1 MRQWMALITATALAA
16 TGCGGEEN
24 GKSSGNDS
32 SSTSNLTAAE
42 AKDAVAT
49 TSSTTIGTAADASNA
64 STTSGSTTTATFNPL
79 FESSSEYATE
89 SYYLA
94 WTANFGIGWVLS
106 VVNGV
111 TSYQPTS
118 CSGDTCTWG
127 PLELYARKDVVGT
140 SWKLVVTKA
149 DSTSYTYALSGKNA
163 VKGTDWLDV
172 LSGSSQEPSHGK
184 RKGTFQVNLE
194 RARELAPGEA
204 SLYGVLDVTY
214 SNVDQQTVDATFVG
228 AHELKSGKVFDAA
241 YHFVNED
248 TGGDLAIAFQ
258 GSDGASARVS
268 LHSRW
273 DSTGAGRGDAQGSAA
288 ASTTSASA
296 SVTYQASEC
305 WDSKYRLTYDTDPE
319 YGTSTDCASAFQ
331 SADYSTLTVR

>member
-1 MRQWMALITATALAA
+1 MRQWMALITATALVA

-24 GKSSGNDS
+24 GKSDGS
-32 SSTSNLTAAE
+32 SNLTAAE

-49 TSSTTIGTAADASNA
+49 TSATTIGTAADAASA

-89 SYYLA
+89 TYYLA

-140 SWKLVVTKA
+140 SWKLVVTKTDA
-149 DSTSYTYALSGKNA
+149 TSYTYALSGKNA

-172 LSGSSQEPSHGK
+172 LSGSSQEPSYGK

-194 RARELAPGEA
+194 RARALAPGEA

-214 SNVDQQTVDATFVG
+214 SNVDTQTVDATFVG

-241 YHFVNED
+241 YHFVNEGA
-248 TGGDLAIAFQ
+248 GGDLAIAFET
-258 GSDGASARVS
+258 SDSASARVS

-288 ASTTSASA
+288 ASTSSASA
-296 SVTYQASEC
+296 SVAYQASEC
-305 WDSKYRLTYDTDPE
+305 WDSAYHLTYDTDPE
-319 YGTSTDCASAFQ
+319 YGSSTACASAFQ
-331 SADYSTLTVR
+331 AADYSTLTVR